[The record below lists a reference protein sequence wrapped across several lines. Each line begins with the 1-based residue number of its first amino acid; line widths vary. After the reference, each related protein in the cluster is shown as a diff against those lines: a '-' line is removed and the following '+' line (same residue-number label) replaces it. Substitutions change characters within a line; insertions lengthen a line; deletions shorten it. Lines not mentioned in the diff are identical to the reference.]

1 MLEERA
7 EMVRSAFVCNG
18 LTTVRSR
25 YEVPLS
31 PCACTDCWGCALQH
45 GVKTVCPLGG
55 AAFFPC
61 CSMAAAIK
69 IFLATD
75 VCHTV
80 ARSAV
85 TNMLSD
91 DRVACGNVGSL

>member
-1 MLEERA
+1 M
-7 EMVRSAFVCNG
+7 CNG
-18 LTTVRSR
+18 LTTVRPR
-25 YEVPLS
+25 NEVTLS

-45 GVKTVCPLGG
+45 GVKTVRPLGG

-61 CSMAAAIK
+61 NSIAATRNL
-69 IFLATD
+69 LATD

-85 TNMLSD
+85 TNMPPD
-91 DRVACGNVGSL
+91 ARVVTGNLVLL